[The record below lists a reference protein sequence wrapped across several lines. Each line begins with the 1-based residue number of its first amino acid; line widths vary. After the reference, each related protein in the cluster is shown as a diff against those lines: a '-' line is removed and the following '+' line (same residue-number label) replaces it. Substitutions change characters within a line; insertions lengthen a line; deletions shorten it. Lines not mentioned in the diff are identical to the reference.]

1 MSTTLLNFHKHV
13 RIRSGSKADVS
24 DGSFGANGLTE
35 QAGKMRLGDQTI
47 GVQNIYLIC
56 IP

>member
-1 MSTTLLNFHKHV
+1 MNTSLLKFQKHV
-13 RIRSGSKADVS
+13 HIRRSAKADVS